1 VGHSG
6 PGRPTLSLCPL
17 PHRAPGCWL
26 RSSSAMASGA
36 ATKRIKKEL
45 QDLAKDPP
53 STCSAGP
60 LGDDLFHWQSTI
72 MGPVR
77 AFCRAPH
84 PYRFA
89 PLPPPPAP
97 HTARVLP
104 RRPPPPPRAAAAS
117 ATAASHTS
125 PRPHLHPPPPHPT
138 PLPLAFT
145 PFPFSPSYSPTRH
158 ASSLAERLAVRG
170 RHLLPEHSLSH
181 GLPVQ
186 ASQGPRRST
195 TPRTSR
201 PARTGRPARARPL
214 LSAPHQLAV
223 AHAQVQFTTKIY
235 HCNVNNNGSICLDIL
250 QSQWSPALTISKV
263 LLSVCSLLTDP
274 NPGACA
280 RATMSALRAEPQ
292 GGGRPLPNLSTP
304 SLTCD
309 ACAPGRRPVGA
320 GDCPAVEVGCCEA

>member
-1 VGHSG
+1 MISSTGSLRSW
-6 PGRPTLSLCPL
+6 GRCARSAALPTPTASPL
-17 PHRAPGCWL
+17 FHLHPHPTRPASFLGGLHHRRAP
-26 RSSSAMASGA
+26 
-36 ATKRIKKEL
+36 
-45 QDLAKDPP
+45 PP
-53 STCSAGP
+53 
-60 LGDDLFHWQSTI
+60 
-72 MGPVR
+72 
-77 AFCRAPH
+77 
-84 PYRFA
+84 
-89 PLPPPPAP
+89 PLPPPPLTP
-97 HTARVLP
+97 PLAR
-104 RRPPPPPRAAAAS
+104 
-117 ATAASHTS
+117 TS
-125 PRPHLHPPPPHPT
+125 TPPPPHPT